1 MTIPTLTSYNHSGL
15 LPPIPEESSVK
26 TRPSSPR
33 LFCPRTNSVHR
44 HSILA
49 VAALLALILSSVAAN
64 AQDQRAPFAPPG
76 DTLAA
81 PGPLAQNLSPKLNR
95 RDLAKAMKLVADWQ
109 LSRMPAAPQSDWT
122 WAALYTG
129 FMGVPDA
136 VAGDKY
142 KQAMFQIGEEL
153 QWRPGPRQLH
163 ADDQAVGQMYLEQYL
178 LHKNAKMLDPMR
190 TRLDAELAAP
200 DPPDPTNPGR
210 PLWWW
215 CDALFM
221 APPVFADTAA
231 VTGDKKYLAFM
242 DREWDNTTALLYNRS
257 KHLYFRDASY
267 LDQREKNGEPLFWS
281 RGNGWV
287 MGGIVRVLKEL
298 PADSPLRPKYVAL
311 FREMAAEM
319 LSIQGRDGL
328 WRPGL
333 LDADAY
339 PLPEIS
345 GSAFVTYAMAYG
357 ANEGILDRATYW
369 PAVEKA
375 WAGMLTHVYADG
387 RLGSIQPI
395 GAAPGAYTETTSYVY
410 GVGAYLLAGSEIYR
424 GVK

>member
-1 MTIPTLTSYNHSGL
+1 MQSCNLRARQLRARFRIALA
-15 LPPIPEESSVK
+15 IIA
-26 TRPSSPR
+26 
-33 LFCPRTNSVHR
+33 LF
-44 HSILA
+44 
-49 VAALLALILSSVAAN
+49 ALFTCSAAAN
-64 AQDQRAPFAPPG
+64 AQEKKAPVASPG
-76 DTLAA
+76 DTLTT
-81 PGPLAQNLSPKLNR
+81 PGPLAQNLSPKLDK

-109 LSRMPAAPQSDWT
+109 LSRMPAEAQVDWT

-129 FMGVPDA
+129 FMAVPKK

-142 KQAMFQIGEEL
+142 QQAMLGIAEQL
-153 QWRPGPRQLH
+153 KWQPGPRMMV
-163 ADDQAVGQMYLEQYL
+163 ADDQAVGQMYMEQYF
-178 LHKNAKMLDPMR
+178 LHKDPKMMDAMR
-190 TRLDAELAAP
+190 ARLDEEIATPESQYASSLPAHWDHARYP
-200 DPPDPTNPGR
+200 NM

-221 APPVFADTAA
+221 APPVYADMAA
-231 VTGDKKYLAFM
+231 ATGDKKYLEFM
-242 DREWDNTTALLYNRS
+242 DRSWDATAALLYDHE
-257 KHLYFRDASY
+257 KHLYSRDATF
-267 LDQREKNGEPLFWS
+267 LDKHEKNGEPLFWA

-287 MGGIVRVLKEL
+287 MGGIVRVLQKL

-311 FREMAAEM
+311 LKEMAAEM
-319 LSIQGRDGL
+319 LSIQGKDGL

-345 GSAFVTYAMAYG
+345 GSAFVTYALAYG
-357 ANEGILDRATYW
+357 VNEGILDRATYW

-387 RLGSIQPI
+387 RLGSIQPV
-395 GAAPGAYTETTSYVY
+395 GAAPGAYGETSSYVY

-424 GVK
+424 TAK